1 MARFWTSWTKPRQLL
16 DPVFWER
23 YLGAPEKD
31 LQEILRRQG
40 CVAEFMSRPLLVE
53 KISSIFKV
61 GSDIERILGRLQNR
75 IARPREIGG
84 LRTMLRGLPGLREIL
99 LQVEDETSSI
109 CSLAREIRTFD
120 PLRELLERALEEELP
135 AEIKVDVKG
144 QVGRLSASAMMR
156 NLINC
161 AKWQRVERDGSLNS
175 RVVKGI
181 RPVFRTLK

>member
-1 MARFWTSWTKPRQLL
+1 MDQTSSAAGSRLL
-16 DPVFWER
+16 GITLE
-23 YLGAPEKD
+23 LGKGFAG
-31 LQEILRRQG
+31 ILRRQG
-40 CVAEFMSRPLLVE
+40 CVRVYGRPLVE

-109 CSLAREIRTFD
+109 CSLAREIKTFD

-135 AEIKVDVKG
+135 VEIKVDVKG
-144 QVGRLSASAMMR
+144 QGGAVIRVGYDEEFDKLREMAR
-156 NLINC
+156 WKRCI
-161 AKWQRVERDGSLNS
+161 
-175 RVVKGI
+175 
-181 RPVFRTLK
+181 T